1 MLHPMALAGAVLSYQ
16 IGGHFPR
23 VALTPP
29 AHLLKPSEATLSCK
43 EHAVRI
49 IF

>member
-1 MLHPMALAGAVLSYQ
+1 MLHPMELAGAVLSYQ

-29 AHLLKPSEATLSCK
+29 AHLLKPSEATLSWK
-43 EHAVRI
+43 KHAVRI